1 MQKSLAVAA
10 ELQFHMQVHHHV
22 LSCIFQH
29 TYHRSTASGGMLTG
43 AAVSSSILS
52 ASPSSCCIPS
62 CVLSCTC
69 GTAHLHTYLEST

>member
-52 ASPSSCCIPS
+52 ASPSSCCIPPV
-62 CVLSCTC
+62 C
-69 GTAHLHTYLEST
+69 